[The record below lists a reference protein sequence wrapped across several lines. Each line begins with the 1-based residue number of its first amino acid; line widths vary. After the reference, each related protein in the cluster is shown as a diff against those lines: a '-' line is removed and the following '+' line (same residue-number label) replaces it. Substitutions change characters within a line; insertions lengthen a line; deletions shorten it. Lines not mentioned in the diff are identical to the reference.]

1 MTSSKVVV
9 CRIKNQSPTSRYQL
23 INSIYSNSVESQLT
37 DEGVKAMG
45 LIFPVDSQEVD
56 GDTSQHDG
64 QANAAHHR
72 LRVKGED
79 EQEGPEDEV
88 NDGPDQAD
96 L

>member
-1 MTSSKVVV
+1 
-9 CRIKNQSPTSRYQL
+9 
-23 INSIYSNSVESQLT
+23 
-37 DEGVKAMG
+37 MG

-56 GDTSQHDG
+56 GDASQHDG
-64 QANAAHHR
+64 QADAANHR

-96 L
+96 LQDMTHSLLDSCKYIASPMHPLCYRCLFKKSTWG

>member
-1 MTSSKVVV
+1 MFLHVPHKYS
-9 CRIKNQSPTSRYQL
+9 NPQQFH
-23 INSIYSNSVESQLT
+23 SIHSNSVWGQLT

-56 GDTSQHDG
+56 GDASQHDG
-64 QANAAHHR
+64 QADAAHHR